1 MICQSLGVR
10 IRGLDT
16 GGEILVW
23 PNNAADSH
31 GRCRRCPS
39 NRVTHATAKYRFP
52 KPVQRLAAGS
62 ALVTLNQPHV
72 ILRLDLHAHILC
84 AFACGSFTMGAKK
97 AVNVSIQSEL
107 LDAARAEDI
116 NLSATL
122 EAALADQLRIRRR
135 DRWQTENE
143 AAIEAYNRDVDENRS
158 FGDHARSF

>member
-1 MICQSLGVR
+1 MRGVAANCLPPAAVPGGRQRSGAACSLTIKSG
-10 IRGLDT
+10 
-16 GGEILVW
+16 
-23 PNNAADSH
+23 
-31 GRCRRCPS
+31 
-39 NRVTHATAKYRFP
+39 
-52 KPVQRLAAGS
+52 GS
-62 ALVTLNQPHV
+62 A
-72 ILRLDLHAHILC
+72 RLLDNLTSHCASISMRIHYAHSK
-84 AFACGSFTMGAKK
+84 CGSFTMGAKK

-143 AAIEAYNRDVDENRS
+143 AAIEAYNRDVDQNSS